1 MKLLGSTKSRITSNK
16 NGEHVPCLEITEL
29 IHCNVV
35 NNSYQQ
41 NSRVLNTSVPS
52 VPHKSFGQL
61 SNILPENFIV
71 LETFDSEFLRIDV
84 WFTNQNSKPLEKIDK
99 MNITLVLN

>member
-1 MKLLGSTKSRITSNK
+1 M
-16 NGEHVPCLEITEL
+16 
-29 IHCNVV
+29 
-35 NNSYQQ
+35 
-41 NSRVLNTSVPS
+41 NTSVSS

-61 SNILPENFIV
+61 LNILPENFIV